1 VNSKQ
6 LRYFIAVATEGT
18 FTRASSKLR
27 VAQPALSRQIA
38 GLEAEL
44 GTPLLVRHRRG
55 VDLTEAGAALLER
68 ARLLLVSMD
77 RLQAEIR
84 NYAAVPAGLLRIGC
98 TPTLTGALVVAP
110 VRHIWQPF
118 AK

>member
-38 GLEAEL
+38 G
-44 GTPLLVRHRRG
+44 TRRG
-55 VDLTEAGAALLER
+55 IRHTDLGVR
-68 ARLLLVSMD
+68 I
-77 RLQAEIR
+77 IR
-84 NYAAVPAGLLRIGC
+84 YACACR
-98 TPTLTGALVVAP
+98 T
-110 VRHIWQPF
+110 R
-118 AK
+118 